1 MNQVLKWLNNH
12 DMFVHMVVM
21 FTVFYGLPL
30 SWVLLFQP
38 SMVASIIASAG
49 IGLILIVVIY
59 FAYWFAT
66 MITRIINDAVARAA
80 LDEIRDTSLDTKI
93 ERPRMIDLD
102 SSTTLIVEN
111 MKQETR
117 DAVDSLKQAVESMTE
132 TATIV
137 QSDLKLVDPE
147 ATVLQKVSEKKKRGP
162 RTKSTKKVS

>member
-38 SMVASIIASAG
+38 SMVASIVASAG
-49 IGLILIVVIY
+49 IGLVLILVIY

-66 MITRIINDAVARAA
+66 MVTRIINDAVARAA

-102 SSTTLIVEN
+102 SSTTLVVEN

-117 DAVDSLKQAVESMTE
+117 DAVDNLKQTVESMTSDATLIQE
-132 TATIV
+132 TLSVSHPAESPQDKT
-137 QSDLKLVDPE
+137 
-147 ATVLQKVSEKKKRGP
+147 SEKKKRGP
-162 RTKSTKKVS
+162 RRKTAKKEG